1 MLIIRSFKLLNEGE
15 IPEWPN
21 GVDCKSIGDAFVGS
35 NPALP
40 TQIQSQNQKF
50 KLQKFEI

>member
-1 MLIIRSFKLLNEGE
+1 MSGKKITACENGE
-15 IPEWPN
+15 IPKWPT

-40 TQIQSQNQKF
+40 TSKS
-50 KLQKFEI
+50 

>member
-1 MLIIRSFKLLNEGE
+1 MYVFKIQFCISLGE
-15 IPEWPN
+15 IPKRST

-40 TQIQSQNQKF
+40 TTFTEFSLHIISDT
-50 KLQKFEI
+50 L